1 MLRMDNAQRIL
12 RPPSIEDVDL
22 KIGFIGAGRMA
33 QALSKGFSNSGLV
46 KVGNMMCSDVN
57 QQMLNS
63 IAESVGIR
71 TTTDNLEVVK
81 SSDVVVIAVKPHIV
95 PSVLKDVA
103 KLIHINQLI
112 VSIAAGVTIQQMEK
126 VLPPGTRLVRVMPNT
141 PALVQCGASI
151 FSCGSNTCTEDE
163 ILVQKLFSSI
173 GFCAKLPEKQLDAV
187 TGLSGSGPAYGFLA
201 IEALADG
208 GVKMGLPRDVAQ
220 KLAAQTL
227 MGAAKMVLET
237 GVHPGE
243 LKDAVCSPGGT
254 TIAAVHYLEAHGFRA
269 ALIGAVESAAKR
281 SQELAKDGDEDR

>member
-1 MLRMDNAQRIL
+1 MDNAQRIL

-57 QQMLNS
+57 QQMLDS
-63 IAESVGIR
+63 IAESVGIG

-81 SSDVVVIAVKPHIV
+81 SSDVIVLAVKPHLV
-95 PSVLKDVA
+95 STVLKDVA
-103 KLIHINQLI
+103 KLIHMNHLI
-112 VSIAAGVTIQQMEK
+112 VSIAAGITIQQMEK
-126 VLPPGTRLVRVMPNT
+126 VLPPGTRLIRVMPNT

-151 FSCGSNTCTEDE
+151 FSCGSNTCAEDE
-163 ILVQKLFSSI
+163 ILIQQLFSSI
-173 GFCAKLPEKQLDAV
+173 GFCAQLPEKYLAAV
-187 TGLSGSGPAYGFLA
+187 TGLSGSGPAYGFMA
-201 IEALADG
+201 VEALADG

-227 MGAAKMVLET
+227 MGAAKMVLDT
-237 GVHPGE
+237 GKHPGE

-254 TIAAVHYLEAHGFRA
+254 TIAAVHHLETHGFRA
-269 ALIGAVESAAKR
+269 ALIGAVEAASKR
-281 SQELAKDGDEDR
+281 SQEMAEDEDR